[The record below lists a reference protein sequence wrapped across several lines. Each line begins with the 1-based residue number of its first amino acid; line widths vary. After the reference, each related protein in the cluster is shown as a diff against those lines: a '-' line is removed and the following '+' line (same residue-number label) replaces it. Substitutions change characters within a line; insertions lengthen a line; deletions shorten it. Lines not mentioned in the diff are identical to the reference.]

1 MNRFK
6 NILYVLNEHISEP
19 SASLIRAI
27 SLAKNNQANLTLLY
41 VLPKLSLSSYSRQL
55 NISGHELQE
64 KILAHE
70 QAALD
75 QLRSLLDQSLTI
87 RTKLRVGKRYIESI
101 RAVQADHFDLV
112 VKETDT
118 IEWLDRFFGSDEM
131 HLLRKCPCPVW
142 LMKKDEK
149 ADYKHILAAVDFDTG
164 DKDTRNKGSG
174 NDELNPMIL
183 DLASSLALSDFASL
197 DVVNAYDVPEAA
209 FISLWVDQPNKVES
223 QLLESEHRLRGRRM
237 EVLFEGLKHKLG
249 SESYSYLSPRQH
261 LVQGIPGREIPKM
274 AKNIKADLVVMGTV
288 ARTGIA
294 GVIIGNTAELI
305 LSQLSCSVL
314 AIKPRGF
321 VSPVS

>member
-6 NILYVLNEHISEP
+6 NILYVLNEQIGEP

-27 SLAKNNQANLTLLY
+27 SLARNNQADLTLLY
-41 VLPKLSLSSYSRQL
+41 VLPKLSLSSYSRTVG
-55 NISGHELQE
+55 ISGRELEE
-64 KILAHE
+64 KILTHE

-75 QLRSLLDQSLTI
+75 QMRSLLDQSLTI
-87 RTKLRVGKRYIESI
+87 RTRVRVGKRYIESI
-101 RAVQADHFDLV
+101 RAVQADNFDLV
-112 VKETDT
+112 AKEVDT
-118 IEWLDRFFGSDEM
+118 VDWLDRFFGSDDM

-149 ADYKHILAAVDFDTG
+149 ADYEHIIAAVDFDT
-164 DKDTRNKGSG
+164 DNENTRNEGAG

-183 DLASSLALSDFASL
+183 DLAGSLALSDFASL
-197 DVVNAYDVPEAA
+197 DVVNAYDVPEAG
-209 FISLWVDQPNKVES
+209 FISLWVDQPDKVERE
-223 QLLESEHRLRGRRM
+223 LLESEYRLRGRRM
-237 EVLFEGLKHKLG
+237 DVLFEGLKDKLG
-249 SESYSYLSPRQH
+249 TESYSYLAPRPH

-274 AKNIKADLVVMGTV
+274 AKNLKADLVVMGTV
-288 ARTGIA
+288 ARTGVA
-294 GVIIGNTAELI
+294 GIIIGNTAELI